1 MVELPRP
8 GRFNARRDA
17 LETQHGTLETRRRHA
32 AMGKACASASVGLGE
47 ARKDRLEHTW
57 TLLHARVRPECAF
70 LRLHDDLI
78 LSYGYDVDSLLSW
91 PTRAIK

>member
-17 LETQHGTLETRRRHA
+17 LETQHGTLVGRRHA
-32 AMGKACASASVGLGE
+32 ATGKACASASVGLGE

-57 TLLHARVRPECAF
+57 TLLHPECVF

-78 LSYGYDVDSLLSW
+78 FSYGYDVDSLLSW